1 MVVAEVSGAWRV
13 RTIRLTL
20 AYDGTAYVGWQR
32 QAQGVS
38 IQGLIET
45 ALTRVEGAPV
55 AVAGAGRTDAGVHAR
70 GQVASARVST
80 ALDMPTL
87 RRALNANLPP
97 DIRVIGLDVAPD
109 QFHARFDAQGKV
121 YEYWIWQSAV
131 MPPHLRTWCWHIRRP
146 LDAGAMDRAAR
157 MLEGAHDFAAFQ
169 ATRSDVTTTTRTI
182 REARVTS
189 EPPPTGPWG
198 GALTPFSG
206 HAIVVR
212 AEADGFLRHMV
223 RAIVGTLVEIGDGTR
238 RAESIPEVLKAR
250 DRTLAGPTAPAHGL
264 VLVRVDYPHVAP
276 AVRTL

>member
-1 MVVAEVSGAWRV
+1 M

-45 ALTRVEGAPV
+45 ALTRIEGAPV

-70 GQVASARVST
+70 GQVASAQVST

-87 RRALNANLPP
+87 QRALNANLPP

-109 QFHARFDAQGKV
+109 GFHARFDARGKV
-121 YEYWIWQSAV
+121 YEYWIWQGAI

-146 LDAGAMDRAAR
+146 LDADAMDRAAR

-169 ATRSDVTTTTRTI
+169 SRRSDITTTTRTI
-182 REARVTS
+182 RDARVTR

-198 GALTPFSG
+198 GALTPFNG

-238 RAESIPEVLKAR
+238 RAESIPEALKAG